1 MLTRSETMKV
11 IHFKSQEER
20 LAYLKGGL
28 EEVVPK
34 KAEKPEEKP
43 KEKKSK
49 KEDKE

>member
-1 MLTRSETMKV
+1 MKV

-34 KAEKPEEKP
+34 KAEAKEKP
-43 KEKKSK
+43 NKKKSK

>member
-1 MLTRSETMKV
+1 MKV

-34 KAEKPEEKP
+34 KAEKPK
-43 KEKKSK
+43 KKKKSK

>member
-1 MLTRSETMKV
+1 MKV

-34 KAEKPEEKP
+34 KAEKPKKKKKPKKEEK
-43 KEKKSK
+43 K
-49 KEDKE
+49 

>member
-1 MLTRSETMKV
+1 MKV
-11 IHFKSQEER
+11 IHFKTQEER

-34 KAEKPEEKP
+34 KAEKPK
-43 KEKKSK
+43 KKKSK

>member
-1 MLTRSETMKV
+1 MKV

-34 KAEKPEEKP
+34 KAEKPKEKP
-43 KEKKSK
+43 KKKKKSK